1 MIEIRDAPLIPG
13 TRPLSKNNAASD
25 ERMDIR
31 SNLRTTPP
39 LFGGATGALEL
50 GKRALR
56 EPNENAY
63 LRIYL

>member
-1 MIEIRDAPLIPG
+1 MIEIREMYSYPG
-13 TRPLSKNNAASD
+13 NLAAEQKQRASD

-31 SNLRTTPP
+31 SNLRTTQP